1 MLRPKKKISRRELKE
16 DALVATYVK
25 LTSFYEEN
33 KRMISIAVT
42 AVVIAVFAVVIY
54 VKNRAD
60 NNEKAITALGSIF
73 ETYDAGQF
81 QAAVDGIPEKN
92 IMGLKAIVD
101 NYGNSAAGDLARF
114 YLAGAYANLGKYDE
128 ALREFEDFSP
138 AGELLA
144 VARLSGIGS
153 CQESKGMFKEAAASF
168 EKAATQYPKDI
179 SAAENLNNA
188 ARDFGRAGEKEK
200 AIDLYRRVK
209 KNYPN
214 TAFARDADRFI
225 AQLSV

>member
-25 LTSFYEEN
+25 LTSFYEEH
-33 KRMISIAVT
+33 KRTISIAVT
-42 AVVIAVFAVVIY
+42 ALVIAVFAVVIY
-54 VKNRAD
+54 AKNRAD
-60 NNEKAITALGSIF
+60 NNEKATTALGAIF
-73 ETYDAGQF
+73 ETYDAGQY
-81 QAAVDGIPEKN
+81 QAAVDGSPEKN
-92 IMGLKAIVD
+92 VMGLRAIVD

-114 YLAGAYANLGKYDE
+114 YLAGAYAHLGKYDE
-128 ALREFEDFSP
+128 ALKDYEDFSP
-138 AGELLA
+138 TGELLS
-144 VARLSGIGS
+144 VARLSGIAS
-153 CQESKGMFKEAAASF
+153 CEESMGRFREAAASF

-188 ARDFGRAGEKEK
+188 ARDYGQAGEKDK

>member
-33 KRMISIAVT
+33 RRTISIAVT

-73 ETYDAGQF
+73 ETYDAAQF
-81 QAAVDGIPEKN
+81 QTAVDGIPEKN
-92 IMGLKAIVD
+92 IMGLRAIVD
-101 NYGNSAAGDLARF
+101 NYGNSTAGDFARF
-114 YLAGAYANLGKYDE
+114 YLAGAYAHLGKYDE

-138 AGELLA
+138 TGELLA

-153 CQESKGMFKEAAASF
+153 CQESRGMFKEAAASF

-188 ARDFGRAGEKEK
+188 ARDFGQAGEKEK
-200 AIDLYRRVK
+200 AVDLYRRVK